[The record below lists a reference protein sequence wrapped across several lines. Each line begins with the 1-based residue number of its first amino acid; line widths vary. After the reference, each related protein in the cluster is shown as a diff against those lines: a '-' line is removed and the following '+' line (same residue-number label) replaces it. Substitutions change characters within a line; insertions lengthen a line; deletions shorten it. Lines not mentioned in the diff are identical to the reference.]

1 MALENLPTGR
11 DSAMT
16 DHTVA
21 SFDEDLKTLDSK
33 ILAMG
38 RLAERQ
44 LAAAL
49 NAIAQAGTQQAQL
62 AVDGD
67 AAVDAMQR
75 EIEEYAVHVIARRQ
89 PVAIDLRTIVGAMR
103 IAGDLERIGDM
114 AKNIGMSIGS
124 LDEGAWA
131 SPMTK
136 SLCAMGDMTLWQ
148 LETVLDSYSNRDAE
162 MALKAWTRDHEID
175 QQYNSLFRELLTYMM
190 EDPKTISY
198 AAHLLFCA
206 KNIERVG
213 DHCTNI
219 AESVSYIVTGKTIS
233 DSRPRHG
240 VPDGNT

>member
-1 MALENLPTGR
+1 MTG
-11 DSAMT
+11 
-16 DHTVA
+16 HTVA
-21 SFDEDLKTLDSK
+21 SYDEELKTLDSK
-33 ILAMG
+33 ILSMG

-49 NAIAQAGTQQAQL
+49 NAIAQGSSQQAKL

-75 EIEEYAVHVIARRQ
+75 EIEEYTVQVIARRQ
-89 PVAIDLRTIVGAMR
+89 PVAIDLRTIIGAMR

-114 AKNIGMSIGS
+114 AKKIGMSIGS
-124 LDEGAWA
+124 LDESAWA

-136 SLCAMGDMTLWQ
+136 SLCAMGDMALWQ
-148 LETVLDSYSNRDAE
+148 VETVLDSYSKRDAE
-162 MALKAWTRDHEID
+162 MALKAWTRDQEID

-219 AESVSYIVTGKTIS
+219 AESVSYIVTGQTIS
-233 DSRPRHG
+233 DGRPRHG
-240 VPDGNT
+240 VSQGNT

>member
-1 MALENLPTGR
+1 
-11 DSAMT
+11 
-16 DHTVA
+16 
-21 SFDEDLKTLDSK
+21 
-33 ILAMG
+33 G
-38 RLAERQ
+38 RLAERH

-49 NAIAQAGTQQAQL
+49 NGIAQASSQQAKL

-67 AAVDAMQR
+67 PAIDALQR
-75 EIEEYAVHVIARRQ
+75 EIEEYAVRVIARRQ
-89 PVAIDLRTIVGAMR
+89 PVAIDLRTIIGVMR

-114 AKNIGMSIGS
+114 AKNIGMSIEN
-124 LDEGAWA
+124 LDESAWA

-136 SLCAMGDMTLWQ
+136 SLCAMGDMALWQ
-148 LETVLDSYSNRDAE
+148 LETVLDSYSKRDAE
-162 MALKAWTRDHEID
+162 IALKAWMLDQDID

-219 AESVSYIVTGKTIS
+219 AESVSYIVTGQTIT
-233 DSRPRHG
+233 DGRPRHG
-240 VPDGNT
+240 VPQGNT